1 MLEIKYYRDYGHNYV
16 ILQCGRQE
24 TTGSY
29 QYKMLASGKV
39 DELLKCSLRH
49 INGTTYYYYD
59 ISSRTTLDNLFRD
72 KVMSYEQ
79 VADLVRQLHGIYGKL
94 AGYFMDAEGLVLLP
108 EQIYYDLARKKYIGL
123 YYPDHGD
130 ETDHVYRPLM
140 EFLLEHI
147 DPEDR
152 ELAEKVYA
160 IYEMSEDEG
169 FFIGDALRMLEDGQ
183 SRGGETPADAD
194 TESAAA
200 DAEYRGAEPRD
211 AAYHGTEYRDAA
223 YQGAAYRNAEYRN
236 TRCQDAEYR
245 EAEYR
250 ETFPKKHTEVT
261 WSGQD
266 GWEETVRSEGRLA
279 KRRTFSGKKF
289 SLYHIIA
296 LGAGLGIPGAAV
308 VRFLFVLSVR
318 ERITL
323 YGIMAVLA
331 VCLAYCGTMILKERR
346 ERRPSSDSDGADSPS
361 GWEYPEPA
369 EYGGEY
375 GGEYG
380 SFSCMQA
387 DAPTDWLAGGLAGD
401 AGKEVARESE
411 PDCGNTVFYD
421 IGADREYK
429 LYALDKKNKN
439 HIELKRFPCTVGKM
453 AGCVDYVLP
462 DDSVSRM
469 HARFEKKDGR
479 ILLTDMN
486 STNGTFKN
494 GLRMQPQETVEIEP
508 GDEIRFGSLNYC
520 YR

>member
-1 MLEIKYYRDYGHNYV
+1 MLEIKYHRDYGHNYV

-183 SRGGETPADAD
+183 NRGGETPADAD

-200 DAEYRGAEPRD
+200 
-211 AAYHGTEYRDAA
+211 
-223 YQGAAYRNAEYRN
+223 
-236 TRCQDAEYR
+236 DAEYR

-266 GWEETVRSEGRLA
+266 GWEETVRSEGRLT
-279 KRRTFSGKKF
+279 KRRTFSGLKF
-289 SLYHIIA
+289 SRYHIIA
-296 LGAGLGIPGAAV
+296 LGAGLGILGAGV
-308 VRFLFVLSVR
+308 VRFLFVLSER

-331 VCLAYCGTMILKERR
+331 VCLAYCGAMILKERR
-346 ERRPSSDSDGADSPS
+346 GRRPSSDSGGTDSPS

-375 GGEYG
+375 RGEYG
-380 SFSCMQA
+380 SFSRMQA
-387 DAPTDWLAGGLAGD
+387 DAPTDWPAGGLAGD
-401 AGKEVARESE
+401 AGREAAREPE